1 MDIIK
6 IKFLIKK
13 KKKPHDAIHG
23 IIIYV
28 IIIYVKQNEPH
39 RNLHLKINLT
49 QFKMFT
55 LCLTQFTNINKKKKI
70 RRYIWKRVDRYMNSK
85 NKYGL

>member
-13 KKKPHDAIHG
+13 KKPHDAIHC

-28 IIIYVKQNEPH
+28 IIYVKQNEPH

-55 LCLTQFTNINKKKKI
+55 LCLTQFTNINKKKKM
-70 RRYIWKRVDRYMNSK
+70 RRYMEESR
-85 NKYGL
+85 